1 MPDPITTA
9 LPMQTRAAPLPA
21 SVDPEARTFEVVFST
36 GAPVRRREYR
46 GWDGPAIAFDEV
58 LEISTSAIDMTRL
71 AGRAPLLDNHNRWSM
86 DDQLGVVEEAWVEQG
101 KGAMARVRMHPAG
114 VSPRADMAFA
124 MVQAGTMPSI
134 SVGYSIDKVRVVA
147 ATAETVEQRI
157 VERWTPM
164 EISLVSVPAD
174 AGATTRAS
182 GDERAATF
190 PVIVTRATAH
200 NEEGHMPQTENT
212 VAENPA
218 TAHSQTNEA
227 PISETR
233 AAPAGLTAAEALDIA
248 AVAEP
253 FGLRTEAETM
263 VRSGTMTGEAIR
275 SEILRRAAARQAPN
289 GSIGGPRAI
298 VLTDEAETA
307 RRGMEGAALARLLGR
322 APADDNERRY
332 MAYGFADFGAE
343 LSGAR
348 SLPRGGDRE
357 EFARRSFMNT
367 GDRPSLFGNVFN
379 RAILAR
385 YEAQTPTYRMIFGKR
400 NLPDKRTANLVRAGD
415 FPKLKQVT
423 QSGEI
428 QAGTIGE
435 SAEAMRLVT
444 FASQLRVTRDIILND
459 DLGAIAQ
466 IITEI
471 GTMAADFESNT
482 AYGLMLSA
490 SGAGPTLASDS
501 TAVFHANHGN
511 LMTGAVIDATSVGLA
526 RAAMRKQMSIGSGT
540 AAADRIMLNIAPQYL
555 LCGPDREL
563 QAEQLLAPITAAT
576 VANAVPESMRRL
588 QVMADANIP
597 GNAWYLFADPARY
610 PTFMYG
616 YLEGAEGIQV
626 REQTIQGALA
636 YAWDAFL
643 DFGVAAVD
651 YRGAVRNPGA

>member
-1 MPDPITTA
+1 MMMANKLAALGVFVAAVIVALFGLIPDALAHPITSQA
-9 LPMQTRAAPLPA
+9 MPA
-21 SVDPEARTFEVVFST
+21 WND
-36 GAPVRRREYR
+36 
-46 GWDGPAIAFDEV
+46 
-58 LEISTSAIDMTRL
+58 
-71 AGRAPLLDNHNRWSM
+71 
-86 DDQLGVVEEAWVEQG
+86 
-101 KGAMARVRMHPAG
+101 
-114 VSPRADMAFA
+114 
-124 MVQAGTMPSI
+124 
-134 SVGYSIDKVRVVA
+134 
-147 ATAETVEQRI
+147 
-157 VERWTPM
+157 
-164 EISLVSVPAD
+164 LVSLATPALV
-174 AGATTRAS
+174 ALRANLA
-182 GDERAATF
+182 D
-190 PVIVTRATAH
+190 I
-200 NEEGHMPQTENT
+200 
-212 VAENPA
+212 
-218 TAHSQTNEA
+218 
-227 PISETR
+227 ETR
-233 AAPAGLTAAEALDIA
+233 AAAKLTEITDGIAPDQARRIEAEHSVLIAEAEAVRGQIRAVEAAQPTSTPAGLTAAEALDIA

-298 VLTDEAETA
+298 VATDEAETA
-307 RRGMEGAALARLLGR
+307 RRGMEGALLARLLGR

-348 SLPRGGDRE
+348 NLPRGGDRE

-367 GDRPSLFGNVFN
+367 GDRPSLFGNVLN

-385 YEAQTPTYRMIFGKR
+385 YEAQNPTYRMIFGKR
-400 NLPDKRTANLVRAGD
+400 NLTDKRTANLVRAGD